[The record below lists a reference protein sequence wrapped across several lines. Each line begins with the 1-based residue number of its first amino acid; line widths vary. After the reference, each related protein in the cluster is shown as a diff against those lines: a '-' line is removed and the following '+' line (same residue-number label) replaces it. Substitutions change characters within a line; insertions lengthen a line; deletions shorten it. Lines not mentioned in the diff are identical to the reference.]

1 MKKILFS
8 LLAVAAFNTVNAQT
22 VIYSED
28 FNSATVDNPPAGWA
42 FEDMDGDGF
51 NFGDM
56 YFVPNSAGDAASP
69 ISLISRSW
77 QVSPLTPNN
86 TATSPL
92 IDLTNE
98 TGTVTLEW
106 KVTAANNVLWNSEN
120 YSVYVHTV
128 EDVYEAIFEEP
139 LFTETYNG
147 QGGFPGIQTKTLDIS
162 SFAGQS
168 IFVTFRHH
176 DVTDMDYLSIDD
188 VKVIGGALGLSD
200 MNASKVSVYPNP
212 VKDEFKLNLS
222 SAYNSA
228 KTEVT
233 VTDLTGRKV
242 KTFGAGD
249 TYNVSDLAKGV
260 YILTVTDGTSKF
272 TQKLIKK

>member
-8 LLAVAAFNTVNAQT
+8 LLAVAAFSANAQT
-22 VIYSED
+22 VVYSED
-28 FNSATVDNPPAGWA
+28 FNNASEDNPPAGWA

-56 YFVPNSAGDAASP
+56 YYVPNSLGEPSTP
-69 ISLISRSW
+69 VSLISRSW

-92 IDLTNE
+92 IDLTSAS
-98 TGTVTLEW
+98 GTITLEW
-106 KVTAANNVLWNSEN
+106 KVTAAAASWDMEN

-139 LFTETYNG
+139 VFSETYNDPANAG
-147 QGGFPGIQTKTLDIS
+147 TQYTRTVDIS
-162 SFAGQS
+162 SFAGQN

-176 DVTDMDYLSIDD
+176 DVTDMDYLSLDD
-188 VKVIGGALGLSD
+188 VTVKAETLGLAN

-222 SAYNSA
+222 AAYNSA
-228 KTEVT
+228 KTQVT
-233 VTDLTGRKV
+233 VTDLTGKKV
-242 KTFGAGD
+242 KTFAAGE

-260 YILTVTDGTSKF
+260 YILTVTDGANQF